1 MAKHGAISEERIL
14 NAALKVVAR
23 KTISGTRMQLIADE
37 AELLP
42 SHIQYYFRTK
52 NELMMALLEG
62 VLQYFRDEREKM
74 LKKSGATL
82 GDKLYVFFRQK
93 IKSLTGKKDYETV
106 NVDFWVQNL
115 VDKRINRQ
123 FRKNY
128 EGWRGCVREVLESY
142 LPDLEPELLEY
153 IPYAMVS
160 MMLGSTLQY
169 YVQEGEMDL
178 DAYFSVCLTL
188 IMNTVEQ
195 GAAPAAP
202 PAPGGQSA
210 QESTGD

>member
-14 NAALKVVAR
+14 DAALKVVAR

-37 AELLP
+37 AQLLP

-82 GDKLYVFFRQK
+82 RDKLYVFFRQK
-93 IKSLTGKKDYETV
+93 VKSLTGKKDYETV

-128 EGWRGCVREVLESY
+128 EGWRGCVREVLETY
-142 LPDLEPELLEY
+142 VPDLEPELMEY

-160 MMLGSTLQY
+160 MMLGSTMQY

-178 DAYFSVCLTL
+178 DAYFTVCLTL
-188 IMNTVEQ
+188 IMNTVER
-195 GAAPAAP
+195 
-202 PAPGGQSA
+202 GGKSA
-210 QESTGD
+210 QESTSD